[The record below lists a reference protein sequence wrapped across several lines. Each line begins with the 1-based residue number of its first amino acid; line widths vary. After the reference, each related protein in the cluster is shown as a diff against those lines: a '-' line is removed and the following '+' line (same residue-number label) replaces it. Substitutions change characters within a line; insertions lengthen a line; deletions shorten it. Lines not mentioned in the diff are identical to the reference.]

1 MKALMLHKSESKLAA
16 IAAIPLKNIINSVQ
30 FTQREFS
37 TWSENGYVD
46 RQFDLFYQRPINI
59 ERLRSLKKYISETLF
74 SNENQEILFP
84 TSILLG
90 FDSIENDFNM
100 DENGIVELNFIENRN
115 DILIIDG
122 QHRMKALQEL
132 YKEVEDSE
140 DDKKINILSNL
151 KLSYT
156 LLINY
161 DIWDQAKIFAD
172 VNFKQKPVDKSLY
185 YDIFGEFYDEKK
197 SNNTLYIAHQL
208 GKFLNTNSRSPLKG
222 FVKDFNTKNGFV
234 SQAFITS
241 ALMGLL
247 GPRGPWNYIS
257 EKFNYNASYQTK
269 LPDIIVGYFDVIKKQ
284 FNDYWPN
291 DLSRQN
297 STILSKTTA
306 LGALFRLLGLIDD
319 RLRKALLPGFDQINL
334 IEKEPQ
340 EIEKI
345 FNQIFIKFNQ
355 PSDYQQN
362 ITYKEQLFGNNSS
375 YKGGGSAGQQAK
387 LYKEMAK
394 IIGIPLD
401 KK

>member
-1 MKALMLHKSESKLAA
+1 MKALILHKSDSKMAL
-16 IAAIPLKNIINSVQ
+16 IAAIPFKNIINSVQ
-30 FTQREFS
+30 FTSREFS
-37 TWSENGYVD
+37 TWSENGQVD
-46 RQFDLFYQRPINI
+46 RKFDLFYQRPINV
-59 ERLRSLKKYISETLF
+59 ERLKSIKKYISETIF
-74 SNENQEILFP
+74 SNQNDEILFP

-90 FDSIENDFNM
+90 IDIIDYDLKEDY
-100 DENGIVELNFIENRN
+100 DGLVELDTFLGRD

-132 YKEVEDSE
+132 YNDIKREGNDS
-140 DDKKINILSNL
+140 KIKAIQNL
-151 KLSYT
+151 KLNCT

-208 GKFLNTNSRSPLKG
+208 GKFLNTSPKSPLRG

-241 ALMGLL
+241 SLMNLL
-247 GPRGPWNYIS
+247 GPRGPWNYIG
-257 EKFNYNASYQTK
+257 EKFNLDDSYDTK
-269 LPDIIVGYFDVIKKQ
+269 VPNIIVGYFNSVSKQ
-284 FNDYWPN
+284 FSNYWPT
-291 DLSRQN
+291 DLTNKN
-297 STILSKTTA
+297 SSLFTKTTA
-306 LGALFRLLGLIDD
+306 LGALIKLLGLIDD
-319 RLRKALLPGFDQINL
+319 RLRKGLLPDFKQIYLIEKSQQEIEEIFDQIFKKFDTDDNNQKSNKL
-334 IEKEPQ
+334 KER
-340 EIEKI
+340 
-345 FNQIFIKFNQ
+345 
-355 PSDYQQN
+355 
-362 ITYKEQLFGNNSS
+362 LFGKDSKYRGS
-375 YKGGGSAGQQAK
+375 GSAGLQSQ